1 MAGRKDRSKKKPN
14 AIWMAKFCVGKQAKW
29 MQWKKVFPLGG
40 YRCAEKC
47 QHLLCWD
54 ASPRLNIDV
63 SKPGIQWKVLHP
75 QSRAVTHISDG
86 GKKNLIWKLV
96 FWRSKQLQLGGF
108 LQPTFLKPLSYV
120 RDPIWDCAQLCR
132 GRTAKHCL
140 AHMHRSP
147 QQYLPL
153 LLWRLT
159 SKRKVES
166 YHGNQLK
173 IQTKMEK
180 K

>member
-86 GKKNLIWKLV
+86 GKKKPDLEIGVLTKQTASAGRFPAAHIPKASVLCE
-96 FWRSKQLQLGGF
+96 RSHLGLRPALQRTDSKALLGSHASIS
-108 LQPTFLKPLSYV
+108 PTIPSSAALETH
-120 RDPIWDCAQLCR
+120 Q
-132 GRTAKHCL
+132 
-140 AHMHRSP
+140 
-147 QQYLPL
+147 
-153 LLWRLT
+153 
-159 SKRKVES
+159 
-166 YHGNQLK
+166 
-173 IQTKMEK
+173 
-180 K
+180 